1 MLAKKIHEDN
11 AGPRLEVKVVVKKS
25 VLRRWLVCKTTGKVE
40 NQALRPCTNSTSD
53 AYLDVRA
60 SAWGLVSK
68 LAPSPMDLV
77 RGEAQHIAAYL
88 DKFSLR
94 PQFHTQP
101 ILTQKERYRT
111 WSMRTG
117 TANVSKNE

>member
-1 MLAKKIHEDN
+1 MQN
-11 AGPRLEVKVVVKKS
+11 NRQGGSR
-25 VLRRWLVCKTTGKVE
+25 
-40 NQALRPCTNSTSD
+40 ALRPCTSSTSD

-101 ILTQKERYRT
+101 ILTKQSDIGLGRCGQEPQTSVKT
-111 WSMRTG
+111 
-117 TANVSKNE
+117 NDSK

>member
-1 MLAKKIHEDN
+1 MQN
-11 AGPRLEVKVVVKKS
+11 NRQGGSR
-25 VLRRWLVCKTTGKVE
+25 
-40 NQALRPCTNSTSD
+40 ALRPCTSSTSD

-101 ILTQKERYRT
+101 ILTQTERYRT